1 MRHFVIGDVQ
11 GCRAALE
18 DLLARIDFD
27 AANDQLF
34 FAGDLVARGP
44 DSLGTLRLIKSL
56 GSAAQTVLGNHDLHL
71 LAAFHGHASV
81 KPKDRTQAV
90 LDAPDAA
97 ELMTWLQQQPLLIEL
112 PSVSSVAKIAPLS
125 TPPSTCAILT
135 HAGLPPQWTVA
146 QARARAAEVEEALRG
161 SHTNAFFAAMY
172 GNEPS
177 AWCDD
182 LSGPE
187 RLRVITNHFTRMRL
201 INANGQLQFQHKSGN
216 EHLPEGFKAWF
227 DWPTVRSA
235 SERVFFGHWA
245 ALNGITHTPQAIALD
260 SGCVWGNHLTA
271 YCLET
276 GVRHISTPGLQ

>member
-18 DLLARIDFD
+18 DLLTRIDFD
-27 AANDQLF
+27 AANDQLI

-44 DSLGTLRLIKSL
+44 DSLGTLRLIKGL
-56 GSAAQTVLGNHDLHL
+56 AARTVLGNHDLHL

-97 ELMTWLQQQPLLIEL
+97 ELMAWLQQQPVLMTL
-112 PSVSSVAKIAPLS
+112 PTGDV
-125 TPPSTCAILT
+125 LT

-146 QARARAAEVEEALRG
+146 QAQALSSEVESALR
-161 SHTNAFFAAMY
+161 SPHASAFFAAMY

-177 AWCDD
+177 TWHDD
-182 LSGPE
+182 LTGPE

-201 INANGQLQFQHKSGN
+201 ISANGQLNFQHKASN
-216 EHLPEGFKAWF
+216 DNLPNGFKAWF
-227 DWPTVRSA
+227 DWPTVRPA
-235 SERVFFGHWA
+235 GERVFFGHWA
-245 ALNGITHTPQAIALD
+245 ALEGITQTPQAIALD
-260 SGCVWGNHLTA
+260 TGCVWGRHLTA

-276 GVRHISTPGLQ
+276 GERFISTPGLQ

>member
-44 DSLGTLRLIKSL
+44 DSLGTLRLIKGL
-56 GSAAQTVLGNHDLHL
+56 GARTVLGNHDLHL
-71 LAAFHGHASV
+71 LAAFHGHASA
-81 KPKDRTQAV
+81 KPKDLTQAI
-90 LDAPDAA
+90 LDAPDAP
-97 ELMTWLQQQPLLIEL
+97 ELMAWLQQQPLLIEL
-112 PSVSSVAKIAPLS
+112 PDLHADAQAAPAS
-125 TPPSTCAILT
+125 TLPHTRAVLT

-146 QARARAAEVEEALRG
+146 QASVLAAEVEEALRG
-161 SHTNAFFAAMY
+161 PDAKAFFAAMY

-177 AWCDD
+177 AWHDD
-182 LSGPE
+182 LAGLE

-201 INANGQLQFQHKSGN
+201 VSANGQLDFQHKSGN
-216 EHLPEGFKAWF
+216 EHLPEGFNAWF
-227 DWPTVRSA
+227 DWPTVRPA

-245 ALNGITHTPQAIALD
+245 ALNGVTHTPQAIALD

-276 GVRHISTPGLQ
+276 GARHVSTPGLQ